1 MTLKLLADA
10 LFPEGVVEALNQS
23 GYDAVHAGAIG
34 AGDLPLREIVR
45 LAQFEKRILLSIN
58 PAVARLVESQS
69 TPKPSVVF
77 FERLRGRTDTVAH
90 VLVNLLTLF
99 DADLADGA
107 IVVVRHGQTFLRK
120 YIPPA
125 SR

>member
-1 MTLKLLADA
+1 MTLKLLADT
-10 LFPEGVVEALNQS
+10 LFPEGVVEELNQA
-23 GYDAVHAGAIG
+23 GYDAVHTGAIG

-45 LAQFEKRILLSIN
+45 LAQFENRILLSIN

-69 TPKPSVVF
+69 TPKPSLVF
-77 FERLRGRTDTVAH
+77 LERLKGRTDTVAH

-120 YIPPA
+120 YVPPA